1 MLKHVE
7 LIDFILHSFY
17 HSIWHLKIH
26 RVHESDNGCYACIL
40 EMDTVH
46 VACVQVISNQAFL
59 TQSYEEQEEKR
70 RRKNRKFWRQINLET
85 KRNLEKLR
93 ELRETKRNLET
104 KRNFQR
110 QNAERMTT
118 KNESKWPGIVFIL
131 VVASLGSF
139 SMIFKAI
146 FKIRSAGVQGER
158 QLQQPRVVSLPT
170 LGETETVPTAPPTQP
185 SAETVPT
192 APQVRVVHV

>member
-7 LIDFILHSFY
+7 LIEFILHSFY

-40 EMDTVH
+40 GMDTVH

-59 TQSYEEQEEKR
+59 TQRYEEQEEKR
-70 RRKNRKFWRQINLET
+70 RRENRKFWRQIHN
-85 KRNLEKLR
+85 
-93 ELRETKRNLET
+93 

-110 QNAERMTT
+110 QNAERMKT

-170 LGETETVPTAPPTQP
+170 LGETETVPTAPPTHP